1 MLLPISVGGLPLDID
16 TSSLIPKVV
25 RSDDRKRLFTS
36 LVEELALEHGATVN
50 H

>member
-16 TSSLIPKVV
+16 TSLSPKVV